1 MSIHVR
7 MNFKVSVGPVILHI
21 SPENTFQD
29 CDQDINQQTEI
40 WFTHKVQSSSC
51 QLRFSLE
58 ISSIHN
64 TVSASIMFFGRFG
77 FFHCFPLPIFG
88 FPSIPSI
95 LLHCGDEV
103 PMQGFKRDKSL
114 FANNPGR
121 ISHQS

>member
-7 MNFKVSVGPVILHI
+7 MNLKVSVGPVILHI

-40 WFTHKVQSSSC
+40 WFTHKVQSPSC

-64 TVSASIMFFGRFG
+64 TVSASIMFFGWFV
-77 FFHCFPLPIFG
+77 FLDA
-88 FPSIPSI
+88 
-95 LLHCGDEV
+95 LA
-103 PMQGFKRDKSL
+103 SL
-114 FANNPGR
+114 DLKL
-121 ISHQS
+121 